1 MTKYKDIYQEALTKR
16 SIEQINKSFEIRER
30 NTRCKLQAER
40 LEKVKE
46 IGFLKNIK
54 NLCTKN

>member
-30 NTRCKLQAER
+30 NTRCRLQAER

-46 IGFLKNIK
+46 I
-54 NLCTKN
+54 